1 MFDDTSFDSTDFD
14 AAVDRAWI
22 SFQRKL
28 ADHLAAMR
36 TDDILILDW
45 IDETTVDGFTPWIQF
60 LLWDDEYVRAEV
72 SSNAY
77 LAPQYRLGSADETR
91 LVELG
96 WVPPTRL
103 PDDEPDDG
111 SPAFFIDR
119 EQRWA
124 DQIAAI
130 AVTTLRETWSVP
142 HPSFLRPEIVGTLE
156 GTYLLGGDSADT
168 QPAHPSPTLDDTASV
183 LARDPAELRD
193 LVARTVEQT
202 LGFQPE
208 IDEDGDV
215 VLRLDDDQPVFVIA
229 HPERPLVR
237 VWVPLLHGIIG
248 RTRAAENLCDLT
260 RRWPGIRFT
269 LDDDRLNASID
280 ISGNPFVPRHLADAL
295 DQLSAFVPLVDTQFA
310 ARFGAAR
317 FADGLPDDES
327 DPSDTS
333 VDDDGGARPQW

>member
-1 MFDDTSFDSTDFD
+1 MFDITSFDE
-14 AAVDRAWI
+14 AVDRSWI
-22 SFQRKL
+22 TFQRKL
-28 ADHLAAMR
+28 ADHLSAMR

-77 LAPQYRLGSADETR
+77 LAPRYRLDAEAEAR
-91 LVELG
+91 LAELG
-96 WVPPTRL
+96 WAYPTRL

-124 DQIAAI
+124 DQIAA
-130 AVTTLRETWSVP
+130 VTVSTLREIWSVP
-142 HPSFLRPEIVGTLE
+142 HPSFLRTEIVGTLE
-156 GTYLLGGDSADT
+156 GADLLGVDPVDLVDSG
-168 QPAHPSPTLDDTASV
+168 PELWPPTLDDTASV
-183 LARDPAELRD
+183 LARDPDELRD
-193 LVARTVEQT
+193 LVVRAVEQA
-202 LGFQPE
+202 LGFRPE

-260 RRWPGIRFT
+260 KRWPGIRFT
-269 LDDDRLNASID
+269 LDEDRLNASID
-280 ISGNPFVPRHLADAL
+280 VSGNPFVPRHLADAL
-295 DQLSAFVPLVDTQFA
+295 DQFSAFVPVVDARFA
-310 ARFGAAR
+310 ARFGGSR
-317 FADGLPDDES
+317 FADGLPDEDAE
-327 DPSDTS
+327 PAETS
-333 VDDDGGARPQW
+333 VDDEDLLPPRS